1 MSLRIVKP
9 HSREHKAKPAGSRM
23 NLNDVL
29 TFINH
34 ATGNELLA
42 MRIAM
47 QQRPSWVRAGKGV
60 NYGS

>member
-1 MSLRIVKP
+1 MSLRIVKS
-9 HSREHKAKPAGSRM
+9 HSREHKAKPAGSRI

-29 TFINH
+29 TFINR
-34 ATGNELLA
+34 ASSNELLA

-60 NYGS
+60 NCGN